1 MKRFMNIPT
10 LVVLACCLSLGNM
23 AVIALSV
30 LMPTALPV
38 ITAMSLGQS
47 AGLASFA
54 AYLLAISL
62 DRSSADKASTP
73 PEQRGDGS

>member
-1 MKRFMNIPT
+1 MKRFRNIRT
-10 LVVLACCLSLGNM
+10 LLVLACCLSLANM
-23 AVIALSV
+23 TVIALSV

-38 ITAMSLGQS
+38 MAAMTLGQT

-62 DRSSADKASTP
+62 DRGSPKGPSTR
-73 PEQRGDGS
+73 PEPAGDGS